1 MMETPTTADL
11 SQTSQE
17 TETRVAAAGAADGL
31 AVGSAEGEGLI
42 EGATY
47 ES

>member
-11 SQTSQE
+11 SQTSHE

-31 AVGSAEGEGLI
+31 TVGDAEGEGLA
-42 EGATY
+42 EGGT
-47 ES
+47 